1 VIAAW
6 SVVHEL
12 ASKAAPGA
20 QLGVDTLPC
29 SPFSMMMYYL
39 LGELAPPIYQGGP
52 ICVSREKPRFGFIY

>member
-20 QLGVDTLPC
+20 QLDVGTLPLG
-29 SPFSMMMYYL
+29 PFSMMVYYR
-39 LGELAPPIYQGGP
+39 AQNNN
-52 ICVSREKPRFGFIY
+52 